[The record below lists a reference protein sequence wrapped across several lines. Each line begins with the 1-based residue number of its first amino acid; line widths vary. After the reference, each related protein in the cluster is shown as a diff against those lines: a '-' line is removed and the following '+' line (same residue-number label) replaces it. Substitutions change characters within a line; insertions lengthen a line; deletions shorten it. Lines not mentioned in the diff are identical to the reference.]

1 MTSMEL
7 QLQPEWEEL
16 QLSPSAIIRKTERFA
31 PYALG
36 LVVLAFII
44 GYALGPLRKDGG
56 FLYSLGSDVTATIPA
71 LPVVEPLVLKQ
82 VDKSLAKKVNDR
94 TPMTSAPVL
103 PAAPFIHTGG
113 SESLARATDCLAA
126 NIFYEAGAE
135 DVNGQMAVVQVVLNR
150 MRHPA
155 YPKTV
160 CGVVFQG
167 QERRTGCQ
175 FSFSCDGSIARRLP
189 SAVAWQRA
197 QGIARAMLNGLVYA
211 PVGLA
216 THYHTDWV
224 LPAWSAKLDK
234 VRVERTHLFFR
245 YNGYWGTPQAYR
257 GRYTG
262 VEPEIAKLA
271 ALSPAHRGSEDP
283 AAIPTLLATETEAPD
298 EAVELARAMPE
309 RVSESVTTADKSKD
323 TFIIYVDPLL
333 DGDSLKQLGD
343 RACGTRSHC
352 KVLAWTD
359 YTLMPKGLP
368 LEGGERASMAFS
380 YLRDKGVGSKARW
393 NCALFPRA
401 HSNQCLPG
409 TAGKALG

>member
-1 MTSMEL
+1 MEL

-36 LVVLAFII
+36 LLLLAFII
-44 GYALGPLRKDGG
+44 GYALGPLGREGG
-56 FLYSLGSDVTATIPA
+56 FLYRLDNDVTATIPA
-71 LPVVEPLVLKQ
+71 LPAVEPLVLKQ

-103 PAAPFIHTGG
+103 PAAPFLHVGG

-126 NIFYEAGAE
+126 TIFYEAGAE

-167 QERRTGCQ
+167 QERHTGCQ
-175 FSFSCDGSIARRLP
+175 FSFACDGSMRRVP
-189 SAVAWQRA
+189 SASAWQHA
-197 QGIARAMLNGLVYA
+197 QGISRAMLNGLVYA

-245 YNGYWGTPQAYR
+245 YNGYWGSPQAFR
-257 GRYTG
+257 GRYAG
-262 VEPEIAKLA
+262 LEPEIAKLA
-271 ALSPAHRGSEDP
+271 SLSSAHRAQVDP
-283 AAIPTLLATETEAPD
+283 TAAPVLDAVQGDAPQELLQI
-298 EAVELARAMPE
+298 ARTMPE
-309 RVSESVTTADKSKD
+309 RVSESVTTDDVKKD

-333 DGDSLKQLGD
+333 DSDSLKQLGD
-343 RACGTRSHC
+343 RACGARSHC

-368 LEGGERASMAFS
+368 LDGSERASMAFT
-380 YLRDKGVGSKARW
+380 YLRDKGATSKARW
-393 NCALFPRA
+393 NCALFPREKKA
-401 HSNQCLPG
+401 DCLPAVKG
-409 TAGKALG
+409 EG